1 MFFVPLQSHVQVG
14 VVGKPNVGK
23 STFFAAATM
32 IDVKIAPYPFTTIE
46 PNVGV
51 GYVRIPCVCRD
62 LGVRDNP
69 RNSICID
76 GNRFIPVELID
87 VAGLVPGAWQGR
99 GLGNQFLDHLRRA
112 PVLIHVVDMAGA
124 TDEEG
129 RLVKPGSH
137 DPLVDVEFL
146 EGEVTMW
153 MVQMLSKDWDKL
165 VRLVD
170 YAKKPLLDM
179 LYERFSGLGVTQAQ
193 VNDALV
199 KLDLDKKPLS
209 RWSEGDIKGF
219 VGTLRELSK
228 PMVIAANKMDIPEA
242 EDNYKRVVKEVGG
255 KYRVI
260 PVSADYELAL
270 RRASKAGLI
279 KYVPGDEDF
288 EVTSTSLTK
297 AQRDA
302 LERIRDFMHKWG
314 GTGVIKALNTAVLD
328 VLGMIAVYPVADEK
342 KFTDTEGNVL
352 PDVLLLP
359 RDATV
364 LDLAREI
371 HSEIAEKA
379 VTGIDAISG
388 RRLGVNSKLWHRAVV
403 RIYIS
408 K

>member
-1 MFFVPLQSHVQVG
+1 MSLKSHVQVG
-14 VVGKPNVGK
+14 IVGKPNVGK

-46 PNVGV
+46 PNVGI

-62 LGVRDNP
+62 LGVKDNP
-69 RNSICID
+69 RNSICIE

-129 RLVKPGSH
+129 RLVRPGTH
-137 DPLVDVEFL
+137 DPLVDIEFL
-146 EGEVTMW
+146 NNEVVMW

-170 YAKKPLLDM
+170 YAKKPLTEV
-179 LYERFSGLGVTQAQ
+179 LYERFSGLGITQAQ
-193 VNDALV
+193 VNDALT
-199 KLDLDKKPLS
+199 KLGLDKKPLG
-209 RWSEGDIKGF
+209 RWSNDDIKEF
-219 VGTLRELSK
+219 VSMLRELGK

-242 EDNYKRVVKEVGG
+242 EDNYRRVVKEVGNR
-255 KYRVI
+255 YRIV

-270 RRASKAGLI
+270 RRAAKANLI
-279 KYVPGDEDF
+279 KYIPGDNDF
-288 EVTSTSLTK
+288 EITSNNLTK
-297 AQRDA
+297 AQREA
-302 LERIRDFMHKWG
+302 LEKIRDFMHKWG
-314 GTGVIKALNTAVLD
+314 GTGVVKALNTAVFD

-342 KFTDTEGNVL
+342 RFTDTEGNVL

-364 LDLAREI
+364 LDLARAI

-379 VTGIDAISG
+379 VTAVDAVSG
-388 RRLGVNSKLWHRAVV
+388 KRLGVNSRLWHRAVIK
-403 RIYIS
+403 IYVS

>member
-1 MFFVPLQSHVQVG
+1 MPLQSHVQIG
-14 VVGKPNVGK
+14 IVGKPNVGK

-46 PNVGV
+46 PNVGI

-62 LGVRDNP
+62 LGVKDNP

-129 RLVKPGSH
+129 RLVKPGTH
-137 DPLVDVEFL
+137 DPLVDIEFL
-146 EGEVTMW
+146 SNEVTMW

-170 YAKKPLLDM
+170 YAKKPM
-179 LYERFSGLGVTQAQ
+179 LEVLYDRFSGLGITQSQ
-193 VNDALV
+193 ISDALT
-199 KLDLDKKPLS
+199 KLGLDTKPFS
-209 RWSEGDIKGF
+209 KWSDDDIKSF
-219 VGTLRELSK
+219 VSLLRELSK
-228 PMVIAANKMDIPEA
+228 PMIIAANKMDIPEA
-242 EDNYKRVVKEVGG
+242 EDNYKRVIKDVGN

-270 RRASKAGLI
+270 RRAAKANLI
-279 KYVPGDEDF
+279 KYIPGDDDF
-288 EVTSTSLTK
+288 EVMVSNLTK
-297 AQRDA
+297 VQKDA

-314 GTGVIKALNTAVLD
+314 GTGVIKALNTAVFD
-328 VLGMIAVYPVADEK
+328 VLGMMAVYPVADER

-359 RDATV
+359 REATV
-364 LDLAREI
+364 FDLAKAV

-379 VTGIDAISG
+379 VTGVDAITG
-388 RRLGVNSKLWHRAVV
+388 RRLGVNSRLWHRSV
-403 RIYIS
+403 IKICIS

>member
-1 MFFVPLQSHVQVG
+1 M
-14 VVGKPNVGK
+14 
-23 STFFAAATM
+23 
-32 IDVKIAPYPFTTIE
+32 
-46 PNVGV
+46 
-51 GYVRIPCVCRD
+51 
-62 LGVRDNP
+62 
-69 RNSICID
+69 
-76 GNRFIPVELID
+76 
-87 VAGLVPGAWQGR
+87 
-99 GLGNQFLDHLRRA
+99 
-112 PVLIHVVDMAGA
+112 LIHVVDMAGA

-137 DPLVDVEFL
+137 DPLADIEFL
-146 EGEVTMW
+146 SNEVTMW

-170 YAKKPLLDM
+170 YAKKPLLDV
-179 LYERFSGLGVTQAQ
+179 LYDRFSGLGITQAQ
-193 VNDALV
+193 ISDALV

-209 RWSEGDIKGF
+209 KWGGGDDIRGF
-219 VGTLRELSK
+219 VSMLRELSK
-228 PMVIAANKMDIPEA
+228 PMVIAANKMDIPPEA
-242 EDNYKRVVKEVGG
+242 EDNYKRVVKEVGS

-270 RRASKAGLI
+270 RRAAKANLI
-279 KYVPGDEDF
+279 KYIPGDDDF
-288 EVTSTSLTK
+288 EIISSSLTN

-302 LERIRDFMHKWG
+302 LERIRDFMHRWGG
-314 GTGVIKALNTAVLD
+314 GTGVIKALNTAVFD

-364 LDLAREI
+364 LDLAREV

-379 VTGIDAISG
+379 VTGVDAITG
-388 RRLGVNSKLWHRAVV
+388 KRLGVNSKLWHRAVV
-403 RIYIS
+403 RIYIT

>member
-1 MFFVPLQSHVQVG
+1 MPLQSHVQVG

-260 PVSADYELAL
+260 PVGADYELAL

-314 GTGVIKALNTAVLD
+314 GTGVIKALNTAVFD

-359 RDATV
+359 RDATA

>member
-1 MFFVPLQSHVQVG
+1 MSLKSHVQVG
-14 VVGKPNVGK
+14 IVGKPNVGK

-46 PNVGV
+46 PNVGI

-62 LGVRDNP
+62 LGVKDNP
-69 RNSICID
+69 RNSICIE

-112 PVLIHVVDMAGA
+112 PVLIHVVDMAGV

-129 RLVKPGSH
+129 RLVRPGTH
-137 DPLVDVEFL
+137 DPLVDIEFL
-146 EGEVTMW
+146 NNEVVMW

-170 YAKKPLLDM
+170 YAKKPLTEV
-179 LYERFSGLGVTQAQ
+179 LYERFSGLGITQSQ
-193 VNDALV
+193 VNDALT
-199 KLDLDKKPLS
+199 KLGLDKKPLG
-209 RWSEGDIKGF
+209 RWSNDDIKEF
-219 VGTLRELSK
+219 VSMLRELGK

-242 EDNYKRVVKEVGG
+242 EDNYRRVVKEVGNR
-255 KYRVI
+255 YRIV

-270 RRASKAGLI
+270 RRAAKANLI
-279 KYVPGDEDF
+279 KYIPGDDDF
-288 EVTSTSLTK
+288 EIISNNLTK
-297 AQRDA
+297 AQREA
-302 LERIRDFMHKWG
+302 LEKIRDFMHKWG
-314 GTGVIKALNTAVLD
+314 GTGVVKALNTAVFD

-342 KFTDTEGNVL
+342 RFTDTEGNVL

-364 LDLAREI
+364 LDLARAI

-379 VTGIDAISG
+379 VTAVDAVSG
-388 RRLGVNSKLWHRAVV
+388 KRLGVNSRLWHRAVIK
-403 RIYIS
+403 IYVS

>member
-1 MFFVPLQSHVQVG
+1 MPLQSHVQVG
-14 VVGKPNVGK
+14 IVGKPNVGK

-46 PNVGV
+46 PNVGI

-62 LGVRDNP
+62 LGVKDNP
-69 RNSICID
+69 RNSICIE

-112 PVLIHVVDMAGA
+112 PVLIHVIDMAGA

-137 DPLVDVEFL
+137 DPLVDIEFL
-146 EGEVTMW
+146 SNEVTMW

-170 YAKKPLLDM
+170 YAKRPLLDI
-179 LYERFSGLGVTQAQ
+179 LYERFSGLGITQAQ
-193 VNDALV
+193 ISDALV

-209 RWSEGDIKGF
+209 RWSDDDIKGF
-219 VGTLRELSK
+219 VSMLRELSK

-242 EDNYKRVVKEVGG
+242 EDNYRRIVKEVGN
-255 KYRVI
+255 KYRII

-270 RRASKAGLI
+270 RKAAKANLI
-279 KYVPGDEDF
+279 KYVPGDDDF
-288 EVTSTSLTK
+288 EIISSTLSKT
-297 AQRDA
+297 QRDA
-302 LERIRDFMHKWG
+302 LERIRDFMHRWG
-314 GTGVIKALNTAVLD
+314 GTGIIKALNTAVFD
-328 VLGMIAVYPVADEK
+328 VLGMIAIYPVADER

-364 LDLAREI
+364 LDLAREV

-379 VTGIDAISG
+379 VTGIDAITG
-388 RRLGVNSKLWHRAVV
+388 KRLGVNSRLWHRAVI
-403 RIYIS
+403 RIYIT

>member
-1 MFFVPLQSHVQVG
+1 VSLQSHVQIG
-14 VVGKPNVGK
+14 IVGKPNVGK

-46 PNVGV
+46 PNVGI

-69 RNSICID
+69 RNSICIE

-137 DPLVDVEFL
+137 DPLTDIEFL
-146 EGEVTMW
+146 ANEVVMW
-153 MVQMLSKDWDKL
+153 MVQMLTKDWDKL

-170 YAKKPLLDM
+170 YAKKPLLDT
-179 LYERFSGLGVTQAQ
+179 LYDRFSGLGITQAQ
-193 VNDALV
+193 INDALV
-199 KLDLDKKPLS
+199 KLDLDKKPLGK
-209 RWSEGDIKGF
+209 WGGDDIKGF
-219 VGTLRELSK
+219 VSMLRELSK

-242 EDNYKRVVKEVGG
+242 EDNYKRVVKEVGNRY
-255 KYRVI
+255 KII
-260 PVSADYELAL
+260 PTSADYELAL
-270 RRASKAGLI
+270 RRASKANLV
-279 KYVPGDEDF
+279 KYIPGDDDF
-288 EVTSTSLTK
+288 EIISSNLSK
-297 AQRDA
+297 AQKDA
-302 LERIRDFMHKWG
+302 LEKIKDFMHRWG
-314 GTGVIKALNTAVLD
+314 GTGIMKALNTAVFD
-328 VLGMIAVYPVADEK
+328 VLGMIAVYPVADERR
-342 KFTDTEGNVL
+342 FTDTEGNVL

-359 RDATV
+359 KDATV
-364 LDLAREI
+364 LDLARAI

-379 VTGIDAISG
+379 VTGVDAISG
-388 RRLGVNSKLWHRAVV
+388 RRLGVNSRLWHRAVV
-403 RIYIS
+403 RIYVS
-408 K
+408 R